1 MGRFRSCTQLFPLA
15 TQPTGSALVELL
27 PVGTVQAGAMIWPA
41 DVTAN
46 R

>member
-1 MGRFRSCTQLFPLA
+1 
-15 TQPTGSALVELL
+15 VELL
-27 PVGTVQAGAMIWPA
+27 PVGTVQAGVMIWPA